1 MTTNRSINLDT
12 ADASDLAAILPSID
26 LPADG
31 VLVYDPN
38 AGTLR
43 VCSELT
49 MYDTERVITTYDGA
63 YAWMDTAEP
72 TDVDWLMLAE
82 SILSEK
88 LAG

>member
-1 MTTNRSINLDT
+1 MNRSINLDT

-31 VLVYDPN
+31 VLVHDPT

-43 VCSELT
+43 VCSKLT
-49 MYDTERVITTYDGA
+49 MYDTERVITTHDGA
-63 YAWMDTAEP
+63 YAWMDTYEP

-82 SILSEK
+82 SILAED
-88 LAG
+88 LDD